1 MFSLSCAVPERIKA
15 TLRCRGVRLFMMK
28 EKEDSA
34 LALVCAGGDALD
46 VELLHDDEQDGDGDG
61 HQHAA
66 CTEECKVV
74 VDQRFL
80 QHIVQADGHR
90 PVGGKAGVQDHL
102 GHHKVRPRHHEGAD
116 DGVHQN
122 GSGHGQ
128 NHLEEYPGIRRSCGF
143 QGATDKTATKKPSQ
157 NRLALPSLFLEGH
170 ASRLCNG

>member
-1 MFSLSCAVPERIKA
+1 MFSRSCAVPERIKA
-15 TLRCRGVRLFMMK
+15 APRCRGVRLFMMK

-66 CTEECKVV
+66 CTEERKVV

-90 PVGGKAGVQDHL
+90 PVGRKAGVQDHL
-102 GHHKVRPRHHEGAD
+102 GHHEVRPRHHEGAD

-122 GSGHGQ
+122 GSGHRQ
-128 NHLEEYPGIRRSCGF
+128 NHLEEYPGIRRSCGC
-143 QGATDKTATKKPSQ
+143 QGATLGRQQKSRHKTDRSCLRFFRKVLPVGYVAT
-157 NRLALPSLFLEGH
+157 
-170 ASRLCNG
+170 